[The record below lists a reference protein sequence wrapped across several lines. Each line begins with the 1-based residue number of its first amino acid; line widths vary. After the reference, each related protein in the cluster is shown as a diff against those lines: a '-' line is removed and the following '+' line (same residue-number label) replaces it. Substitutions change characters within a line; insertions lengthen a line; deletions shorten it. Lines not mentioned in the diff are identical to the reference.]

1 MTPELLDAV
10 ASKGTLQNDSE
21 SARLIIDEV
30 SMPRV
35 KCLLVDAVLREVRHS
50 ELPMGGIQV
59 VLVGDFFNCR
69 LCRVALL
76 VLFQSLRMEKPIAG
90 LLTNNT
96 AKRIRCSWT
105 SCRNSRWRWDRTR
118 VGHNVA

>member
-1 MTPELLDAV
+1 MHDYSPWSGIGIAERMTPELLDAV

-76 VLFQSLRMEKPIAG
+76 VLFLISPHGKARSLV
-90 LLTNNT
+90 
-96 AKRIRCSWT
+96 C
-105 SCRNSRWRWDRTR
+105 
-118 VGHNVA
+118 